1 MAKVSVFGI
10 IILGGLIYARGE
22 SLSAMTE
29 RLHPFLAFGGIGLLD
44 DLLSQIRHRSLG
56 LLPYQKIVLS
66 VFVAL
71 ILFFSFLFLLALR
84 AGPSA
89 AETAFYHPEDI
100 RQLSQVFMAAQDRAA
115 RGADQTQA
123 QLEAAGPVLVELDR
137 DGTLVGGRAQ
147 PEFIQYA
154 QDVRKQATGS
164 FLRIQAFVD
173 VFTDDFQATFEAA
186 VERAL
191 PEVGAGLQV
200 EQCKATGIHALLG
213 HSQCEGQDLNAAL
226 AARLDEDPVLRA
238 QVEEILA
245 ILTQQAVDDLIDRD
259 KVVRRAIER
268 VENTGIVFLDELD
281 KIASR
286 GSEHGPDVSRQGVQR
301 DLLPLLE
308 GTTVRT
314 RHGTVRTDN
323 ILFIAAGAFSQAKPS
338 DLMPELQGRLPIRV
352 ELHPLSEE
360 HFRRILVEP
369 EDALTKQ
376 YQALLATE
384 GVEVEFTPEAVA
396 EVARVAAALNRTL
409 EDIGARR
416 LITVMERLMEELSF
430 DADRHAGERFVI
442 DREYVVARLA
452 GLAGDLELSR
462 YIL

>member
-1 MAKVSVFGI
+1 VSLPGLTPREIVRELSRYIVGQEEAKRAVAIALRNRIRRAALPEEVRREVRPKN
-10 IILGGLIYARGE
+10 ILMIGPTGVGKTEIARRLAQITDSPFLKVEATKYTEVGYVGRDVE
-22 SLSAMTE
+22 SMIRDLVEVAIALVREREARRVEREAERFVEE
-29 RLHPFLAFGGIGLLD
+29 RLLD
-44 DLLSQIRHRSLG
+44 ALLSGADAGDGARDRLRDR
-56 LLPYQKIVLS
+56 
-66 VFVAL
+66 
-71 ILFFSFLFLLALR
+71 LR
-84 AGPSA
+84 AG
-89 AETAFYHPEDI
+89 ELEDQWVEI
-100 RQLSQVFMAAQDRAA
+100 PVKESLAPQINVFSEAGMDQLGIDLSQLFAGFPAPRKLKRMAVKKA
-115 RGADQTQA
+115 R
-123 QLEAAGPVLVELDR
+123 E
-137 DGTLVGGRAQ
+137 
-147 PEFIQYA
+147 
-154 QDVRKQATGS
+154 
-164 FLRIQAFVD
+164 
-173 VFTDDFQATFEAA
+173 
-186 VERAL
+186 
-191 PEVGAGLQV
+191 
-200 EQCKATGIHALLG
+200 
-213 HSQCEGQDLNAAL
+213 
-226 AARLDEDPVLRA
+226 VLR
-238 QVEEILA
+238 EEALERLLNMEEVRAEGLRLA
-245 ILTQQAVDDLIDRD
+245 
-259 KVVRRAIER
+259 E
-268 VENTGIVFLDELD
+268 ETGIVFIDELD
-281 KIASR
+281 KLALGGVEER
-286 GSEHGPDVSRQGVQR
+286 GGPGVSRQGVQR

-442 DREYVVARLA
+442 DREYVVAKLS
-452 GLAGDLELSR
+452 GLAADLELSR

>member
-1 MAKVSVFGI
+1 
-10 IILGGLIYARGE
+10 
-22 SLSAMTE
+22 MT
-29 RLHPFLAFGGIGLLD
+29 
-44 DLLSQIRHRSLG
+44 
-56 LLPYQKIVLS
+56 
-66 VFVAL
+66 
-71 ILFFSFLFLLALR
+71 FSFLFLLALR

-245 ILTQQAVDDLIDRD
+245 IPWPEFKLGGSPQQAIPLTGDGPWVHLDALVVGLLDDEVQDIVARNELGM
-259 KVVRRAIER
+259 ER
-268 VENTGIVFLDELD
+268 VE
-281 KIASR
+281 ASMEE
-286 GSEHGPDVSRQGVQR
+286 GSEAERQGALAEGQRLRGVYEAEMAALGDDLFTSLAGAWPRLVKKGAPEIVSVCANPRALGGCAGEDVSDTVV
-301 DLLPLLE
+301 PL
-308 GTTVRT
+308 
-314 RHGTVRTDN
+314 
-323 ILFIAAGAFSQAKPS
+323 IL
-338 DLMPELQGRLPIRV
+338 
-352 ELHPLSEE
+352 
-360 HFRRILVEP
+360 
-369 EDALTKQ
+369 
-376 YQALLATE
+376 
-384 GVEVEFTPEAVA
+384 
-396 EVARVAAALNRTL
+396 
-409 EDIGARR
+409 
-416 LITVMERLMEELSF
+416 
-430 DADRHAGERFVI
+430 ADRKLLRTWGP
-442 DREYVVARLA
+442 
-452 GLAGDLELSR
+452 
-462 YIL
+462 